1 ISSNACQTSSTACSN
16 EIIKRVMR
24 SSVTGNTP
32 FSLMDWKNGIT
43 EPREPITLPYRTTEK
58 RVPCSPEYELEA
70 TNSLSEASF
79 VAPYRFIGELALSV
93 DKATQPLMLWS
104 MQASMTFIAPL
115 ILVLMHSNG
124 LYSAVGTILVA
135 AACTT

>member
-1 ISSNACQTSSTACSN
+1 MSSNACHTSSTACSN

-32 FSLMDWKNGIT
+32 LSLMDWKNGIT

-70 TNSLSEASF
+70 TNNLSEASL
-79 VAPYRFIGELALSV
+79 VAPYRLTGELALSV
-93 DKATQPLMLWS
+93 ERATQPFMLCV
-104 MQASMTFIAPL
+104 M
-115 ILVLMHSNG
+115 
-124 LYSAVGTILVA
+124 
-135 AACTT
+135 